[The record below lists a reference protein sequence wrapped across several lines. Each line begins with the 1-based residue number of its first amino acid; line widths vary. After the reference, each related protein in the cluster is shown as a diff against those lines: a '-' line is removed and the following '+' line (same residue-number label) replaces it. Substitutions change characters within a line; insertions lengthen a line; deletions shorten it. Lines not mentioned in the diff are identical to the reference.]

1 MDTLRQLAQIPQGRF
16 QTGAALKTVFS
27 AQAFASG
34 DHTFTAHYTGEFN
47 SMAVFMPPPIYN
59 MTATFTLVCIPRN
72 RGEKLTVGHD
82 VFMNMFK
89 HFKIERRFLHLVKTN
104 RYGLHYNTDG
114 TVVSYYIGT
123 ALYTIMWSFDVST
136 RETKAILLSASTNAS
151 ALDGFYEL
159 VRLEAANIHSPFLLA
174 WATLVHLSNWMD
186 NSTFISLNRIRK
198 LEKITGYGPFGA
210 YNMYDEVAMGELTK
224 ASKTIGSIQVE
235 LANQIRHIA
244 IGSSVAS
251 HLTTIIANSDSY
263 AAEAFRSRCKS
274 ELEAFSVTVP
284 LLRQSLSDSD
294 AYVSYL
300 QERVKSQSSVGF
312 TSIVYLQVFS
322 LMTHEDARISAE
334 LAKASKDL
342 AEAAKKDSSSMKTIA
357 VMTMLFLPGTYFAA
371 LWAVPS
377 LQWGQPG
384 VIQDDFWVYWA
395 FTLPCT
401 IAVFAVWLW
410 LHRWRDLSRLQPL
423 RWMTRMAKRNN
434 TISSIG
440 TIPNI
445 GNGSAD
451 QSRQSST
458 EYANSDSRP
467 MGY

>member
-1 MDTLRQLAQIPQGRF
+1 MDTLRQLAQIPQDRF

-34 DHTFTAHYTGEFN
+34 DHTFTAYSTGEFN
-47 SMAVFMPPPIYN
+47 SMAVVMPPPIYN
-59 MTATFTLVCIPRN
+59 MTATFTLVCIPQN
-72 RGEKLTVGHD
+72 RGEKLTVGHG
-82 VFMNMFK
+82 VFMNMFE

-104 RYGLHYNTDG
+104 RYGLHHSTDG

-198 LEKITGYGPFGA
+198 LEQITGYGPFGA
-210 YNMYDEVAMGELTK
+210 YNMYDEVTMRELTK

-300 QERVKSQSSVGF
+300 QERVKSQSSV
-312 TSIVYLQVFS
+312 VFS

-401 IAVFAVWLW
+401 IVVFAVWLW
-410 LHRWRDLSRLQPL
+410 LHRWRDLSRLQLL
-423 RWMTRMAKRNN
+423 RWVTRMAKSNN
-434 TISSIG
+434 TTSSISTLSSLG
-440 TIPNI
+440 TIPPI
-445 GNGSAD
+445 GNGPPN